1 MTRDFIFFLQTGFIK
16 GTNFTKN
23 ELLNNHTIKKKDETT
38 AFSFSILFVP
48 VFESFY
54 QFFFLPFHA
63 PKRLPDEANLRR
75 DWLPRPPLVARA
87 RFKPIWYA
95 VDRAPARCNHVIWTP
110 CRTPASQSKT
120 SHTAAASVFFF
131 FFLFGATGGR
141 WRTGTTL
148 DRRGR
153 VNTRRCGPNDRRRPS
168 FGEYQRGRGLERIV
182 SIA

>member
-1 MTRDFIFFLQTGFIK
+1 MQSRYLDTVSDAGVSKQ
-16 GTNFTKN
+16 N
-23 ELLNNHTIKKKDETT
+23 EPH
-38 AFSFSILFVP
+38 
-48 VFESFY
+48 
-54 QFFFLPFHA
+54 
-63 PKRLPDEANLRR
+63 RRGLR
-75 DWLPRPPLVARA
+75 
-87 RFKPIWYA
+87 
-95 VDRAPARCNHVIWTP
+95 
-110 CRTPASQSKT
+110 
-120 SHTAAASVFFF
+120 FFF

>member
-120 SHTAAASVFFF
+120 SHTAAASVFFSF
-131 FFLFGATGGR
+131 FFLEPPVADRNDPGPA
-141 WRTGTTL
+141 RT
-148 DRRGR
+148 
-153 VNTRRCGPNDRRRPS
+153 C
-168 FGEYQRGRGLERIV
+168 
-182 SIA
+182 